1 MLSAATRNHP
11 KRAPEARG
19 QHEPRPAAK
28 TTAFQTSARGQ
39 RLVLTLGL
47 TRVVPLPTWEHPP
60 ASCLDSKISLVTAK
74 PFPAD
79 KTSNQ
84 DRDQARLRKRA
95 SWIPPWVDPL
105 STTYLHTQQ
114 AQKRQQRK
122 ACFFDSPAVAVLRN
136 CERVLCHDKG
146 VGKAGLVRSQSLAGR
161 PQHSGSFFL
170 DCSHTLQRTH
180 PRQAIP

>member
-84 DRDQARLRKRA
+84 DRDQACLRKRA
-95 SWIPPWVDPL
+95 SWIPSWVDPL
-105 STTYLHTQQ
+105 SITYLHTQQ
-114 AQKRQQRK
+114 HQKQQQRK
-122 ACFFDSPAVAVLRN
+122 ACLFDSLAVAVLRN
-136 CERVLCHDKG
+136 CK
-146 VGKAGLVRSQSLAGR
+146 
-161 PQHSGSFFL
+161 SFV
-170 DCSHTLQRTH
+170 S
-180 PRQAIP
+180 